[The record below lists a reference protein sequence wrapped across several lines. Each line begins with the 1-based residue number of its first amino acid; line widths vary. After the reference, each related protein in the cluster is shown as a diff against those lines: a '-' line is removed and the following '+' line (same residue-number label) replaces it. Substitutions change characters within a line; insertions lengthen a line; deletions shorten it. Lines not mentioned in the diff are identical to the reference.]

1 MNESP
6 RLYNIDHRFDHLGS
20 FHWHQHAK
28 KKKQYIARI
37 SLLINVVFIYRYN
50 AEQTKKTT

>member
-6 RLYNIDHRFDHLGS
+6 RLYNIDHRFDHLDS